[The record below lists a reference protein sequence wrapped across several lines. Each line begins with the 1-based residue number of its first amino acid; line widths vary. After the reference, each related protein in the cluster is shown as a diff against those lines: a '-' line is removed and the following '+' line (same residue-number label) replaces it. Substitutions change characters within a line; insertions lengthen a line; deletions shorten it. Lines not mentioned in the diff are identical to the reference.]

1 MGKKED
7 SPMEKEPIRDK
18 LIGVKCTPD
27 EYQTIS
33 EKATFCAVKNA
44 TFLRNLA
51 LNYPVNSKVDQLAYL
66 EIVKCRADLGRL
78 GGLLKM
84 WLSNKE
90 RRAGLNEIDVRSLYK
105 EIEEKQE
112 KLLEIADRLL
122 EVAK

>member
-1 MGKKED
+1 
-7 SPMEKEPIRDK
+7 MEKEPIRDK
-18 LIGVKCTPD
+18 IIGVKCTPN
-27 EYQTIS
+27 EYQMIS

-44 TFLRNLA
+44 TYLRNLA

-78 GGLLKM
+78 GGLFKM